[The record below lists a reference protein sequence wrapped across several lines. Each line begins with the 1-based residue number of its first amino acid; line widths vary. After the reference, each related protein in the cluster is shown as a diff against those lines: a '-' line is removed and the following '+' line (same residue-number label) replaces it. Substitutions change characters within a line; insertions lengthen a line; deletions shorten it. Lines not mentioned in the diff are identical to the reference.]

1 MPTNV
6 GAEYTA
12 AEQEYEKAI
21 SAEEKISALK
31 KMLAKCPVHKNTE
44 KLRQEI
50 KTKISKFKKKIEK
63 DKQQKK
69 STTGISVKKEG
80 AAQIVLVGSTNSGKS
95 TFLNKMTRTKVLI
108 ADYPFTTIKPEI
120 GILDYDGVKL
130 QMVEIPALFEDFEDS
145 ENGMALLSIIR
156 QADLIILFF
165 NNAEE
170 KQMLDKELR
179 ESEVETPILIY
190 NEQENIKD
198 LIWKK
203 LDIIKVRTKMPG
215 KKPDFPPVA
224 LEKRSRVKDIA
235 ENVHK
240 DFIQKFKFA
249 RIWGDSVKF
258 DGSMCGLN
266 HRLADGDIVELHLK

>member
-6 GAEYTA
+6 TAEYTA
-12 AEQEYEKAI
+12 AEIAYQKA
-21 SAEEKISALK
+21 STTSEKIKSLQ
-31 KMLAKCPVHKNTE
+31 KMLQEVPKHKGTE
-44 KLRQEI
+44 KLRMEI
-50 KTKISKFKKKIEK
+50 KSKLAKLKERSEK
-63 DKQQKK
+63 ERQKK
-69 STTGISVKKEG
+69 GVSGISVKKEG

-95 TFLNKMTRTKVLI
+95 TFLNKMTRTKILV

-130 QMVEIPALFEDFEDS
+130 QIVEMPALFENFEES
-145 ENGMALLSIIR
+145 ENGPAYLSIIR

-165 NNAEE
+165 NNADE
-170 KQMLDKELR
+170 KRMLDEELR
-179 ESEVETPILIY
+179 KGEVSIPILIY
-190 NEQENIKD
+190 NEQEDIKD

-224 LEKRSRVKDIA
+224 LKKGSFVKDIA
-235 ENVHK
+235 KNVHK

-249 RIWGDSVKF
+249 RIWGKSVKF
-258 DGSMCGLN
+258 DGSQVGLN
-266 HRLADGDIVELHLK
+266 HKLADDDIVELHLK